1 MFARRFFHWVILLT
15 LLASFLSPI
24 SAAVYAQTSTPASKA
39 EVVLATMS
47 PEERVG
53 QLFLVTFTGT
63 DTSPESQV
71 YDLIAKHHIG
81 GVVLQAANDN
91 FVPAPDTVTGA
102 HQLINALQTI
112 EWQNSTSSQAQPA
125 DVYVPLFIGISQE
138 GDGVPHDQIIS
149 GLTPLPNE
157 MAIGATWKT
166 DLARQVGDVL
176 GKELSAM
183 GFNLFLGP
191 SLDVLESPNPSA
203 LSDLGTRVFG
213 GDPFWVGKMGSEYIA
228 GLHEGSNNRMLV
240 VAKHFP
246 GRGSSDRS
254 PEEEVATVRKSLE
267 QLKQIELSPFFTVT
281 NSTEPASLVDG
292 LLVSHIRYQGFQGN
306 IRAKTRPVSFDP
318 EALSKI
324 LALPEF
330 ATWHAN
336 GGLMVTDALGSQAVR
351 DFYSQGGENFSPRT
365 VSRDAFLAGNDLL
378 YLGNITTGDVNDD
391 SYSATLRILEF
402 FSQEYRND
410 SAFAQLVD
418 AAVLRILSQKFRMYD
433 IFASTN
439 VLTPESGLTSIG
451 NSQQVVM
458 DVARN
463 AATLI
468 NPDTLELST
477 LLPAPPNQSDWI
489 VYLTDTSTYQQC
501 TTCLTQDFFGAN
513 ALEQATLR
521 LYGPTG
527 SGQVTPNR
535 LRSFPF
541 AEIELM
547 LNRESKTTIEDDLG
561 RATWV
566 VISLTDVSNGQV
578 NLLRRLFSE
587 RPNLLR
593 NKNVILF
600 SFTAPYYLD
609 PTDIST
615 LTAYYALYSK
625 QPAFV
630 DVAVRLLFQ
639 QVSLQGASP
648 VTVPGIEYDLIQRT
662 SPEPSQLIPLAIDG
676 AVELTPTPT
685 GEAAET
691 TPEPT
696 EVPLFRIGDTINVRA
711 GPILDQNGHIVP
723 DGTVVRFWMST
734 KEGSGGILHQ
744 VDTTTTDGVSRA
756 SFVIDKPGTVEISV
770 TSEPAMISEVLQID
784 ASDIAAPVI
793 IVTPQVTFTPTPI
806 PPTSTP
812 TPVSDLITP
821 EGYPRIGVWLL
832 VLVAIFGGAILS
844 FWAVSRIVSTRWGL
858 RWALCIFLG
867 GLLAYNYL
875 ALGFPGA
882 TDWIAGN
889 AGPFGVLIL
898 TFIGETFGG
907 LAAWVWMTWFSE
919 PGSREG

>member
-1 MFARRFFHWVILLT
+1 MFGRRFFHWVM
-15 LLASFLSPI
+15 LLALVASFMRPVTSI
-24 SAAVYAQTSTPASKA
+24 AHAQTSTPGSKA
-39 EVVLATMS
+39 EAILATMS

-71 YDLIAKHHIG
+71 YDLIANRHVG
-81 GVVLQAANDN
+81 GVVFQASNDN
-91 FVPAPDTVTGA
+91 FQPAPNSVTGA
-102 HQLINALQTI
+102 YQLIQALQSI
-112 EWQNSTSSQAQPA
+112 EWQDSSSGPQPL

-138 GDGVPHDQIIS
+138 GDGIPHDQIIS
-149 GLTPLPNE
+149 GLTPHPNE

-166 DLARQVGDVL
+166 DLARQAGSAM
-176 GKELSAM
+176 GNELSAM

-191 SLDVLESPNPSA
+191 SLDVLESPNPTVI
-203 LSDLGTRVFG
+203 SDLGTRVFG
-213 GDPFWVGKMGSEYIA
+213 GDPFWVGRMGREYIA

-267 QLKQIELSPFFTVT
+267 QLKQIELSPFVAVT
-281 NSTEPASLVDG
+281 SSPDTASLTDG

-306 IRAKTRPVSFDP
+306 IRATTRPVSFDP
-318 EALSKI
+318 EALSTI

-330 ATWHAN
+330 AAWRAN
-336 GGLMVTDALGSQAVR
+336 GGLMVSDALGSQAVR
-351 DFYSQGGENFSPRT
+351 DFYSQGGITFSPRT

-378 YLGNITTGDVNDD
+378 YLGNIASGETNDD
-391 SYSATLRILEF
+391 TYSATLRVLDF
-402 FSQEYRND
+402 FSQQYRND
-410 SAFAQLVD
+410 STFAQLVD
-418 AAVLRILSQKFRMYD
+418 EAVLRILSQKFRMYD

-439 VLTPESGLTSIG
+439 VLVPESLLTAVG
-451 NSQQVVM
+451 TSQQTAM

-468 NPDTLELST
+468 SPDPLELSA
-477 LLPAPPNQSDWI
+477 LLPAPPNQNDWI

-501 TTCLTQDFFGAN
+501 STCLMQDFFAAD

-521 LYGPTG
+521 LYGPGG
-527 SGQVTPNR
+527 SGQIASNR

-541 AEIELM
+541 AEVQLM
-547 LNRESKTTIEDDLG
+547 LNGESQTTIEDDLG

-566 VISLTDVSNGQV
+566 VISLTDVSSGQIE
-578 NLLRRLFSE
+578 LLRRFFSE
-587 RPNLLR
+587 RPNLIR

-609 PTDIST
+609 ATDISK

-639 QVSLQGASP
+639 PAPLQGASP
-648 VTVPGIEYDLIQRT
+648 VSVPAMGYDLITRT
-662 SPEPSQLIPLAIDG
+662 SPNPSQVIPLALDHAPIE
-676 AVELTPTPT
+676 VTPTPT
-685 GEAAET
+685 GNAAET
-691 TPEPT
+691 LEPT
-696 EVPLFRIGDTINVRA
+696 EVPLFRIGDTIAVRA

-723 DGTVVRFWMST
+723 DGTVVRFTMST
-734 KEGSGGILHQ
+734 RDVSGGILNQ
-744 VDTTTTDGVSRA
+744 VETTTNNGLSYA
-756 SFVIDKPGTVEISV
+756 SFAIDKPGTVEISV
-770 TSEPAMISEVLQID
+770 ISEPAMVSEVLQID
-784 ASDIAAPVI
+784 ASDEGSPAI
-793 IVTPQVTFTPTPI
+793 IVTPQVTSTPTPI
-806 PPTSTP
+806 LPTATP
-812 TPVSDLITP
+812 TPENGLVTP
-821 EGYPRIGVWLL
+821 EGYPRLGVWLL
-832 VLVAIFGGAILS
+832 VLLAVTGSALLS
-844 FWAVSRIVSTRWGL
+844 FWAVSRIVSMRWAL

-882 TDWIAGN
+882 ADWVAGGSG
-889 AGPFGVLIL
+889 AFGVLVL
-898 TFIGETFGG
+898 TFTGEALGG
-907 LAAWVWMTWFSE
+907 ITAWVWMKWFSE
-919 PGSREG
+919 PE